1 MEDRFPTRARVINII
16 IGGIASGGDS
26 NSARKSYA
34 RSVGICPIQ
43 KKKRNSIEV
52 LLLVMK
58 T

>member
-43 KKKRNSIEV
+43 KKKKEIQ
-52 LLLVMK
+52 LK
-58 T
+58 YYFW